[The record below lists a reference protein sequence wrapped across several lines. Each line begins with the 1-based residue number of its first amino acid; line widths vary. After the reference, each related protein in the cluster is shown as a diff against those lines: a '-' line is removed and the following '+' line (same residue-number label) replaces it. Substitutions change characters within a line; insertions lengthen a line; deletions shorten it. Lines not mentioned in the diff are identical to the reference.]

1 MSDPAGRLAS
11 RLDSLSPRKRELLLR
26 RLLET
31 QAAVRPEPSAPP
43 EEEGAPEAPAPVS
56 FAQRRLWFLH
66 RFDPASAAYNL
77 PFGVRLRG
85 TLDPLALARTL
96 TEIVRRHEP
105 LRTTFPESG
114 GEPVQQIAA
123 PSRVAPPVVD
133 LSTLPP
139 EQARAEALRRAAE
152 EAARPFDLAQGPL
165 FRPLLLRV
173 ARDEHVVSLTM
184 HHIVTDGWSTGVLLR
199 EVAVLYP
206 AFAAGLPSPLWG
218 KPARY
223 ADHAVRQ
230 RRWLEG
236 PEPAPLLAWWK
247 ERLAGAPVLELP
259 ADRPRPAT
267 RRGRGGRQLFAFPPD
282 LVVPLREL
290 ARGRGATLYM
300 GLFAAFQVLLHRYTG
315 QDDLVVGSPVAGRDR
330 PEVQDLIGFFVN
342 AVALR
347 GRVEGGE
354 PFGALLDRTRDV
366 CLEAWAHQTLP
377 FEKLVEEIQ
386 PERSLSR
393 APLFQVILSL
403 AERPAP
409 VRLPGLEIEPL
420 AIPTGA
426 SQLDLTLM
434 LTERDGRI
442 EGIAEHDSD
451 LFDTTTIARLLG
463 HLRNLIAH
471 ATFDPDRP
479 VAELPMLDEAERHQL
494 AVEAGAREEIE
505 GGARL
510 HDLFFAQ
517 AERCPDAVAVSF
529 ADGSLTYGELARLAL
544 ELAGWL
550 RERGVGP
557 EVRVALWFDRE
568 PGLVVAILGVLAAG
582 GAYVPVDLAWPA
594 ERVELVL
601 ADSGAGLV
609 VAPHP
614 PGPPLPSPPARPGE
628 GGTLDLIFLD
638 GLDPRD
644 PPLPVGWEGMG
655 EGPGVRGREGG
666 ASNLAYVIYTSGST
680 GRPKGVGVTHRNAT
694 RLLAAT
700 RPWFGFGAEDVWT
713 LFHSYA
719 FDFSVW
725 EIWGA
730 LAFGGRLVI
739 VPWETSRSPEAFA
752 DLLERER
759 VTILNQT
766 PSAFS
771 GLVDLERRTGRSV
784 GPSLRQVIFGGE
796 ALDAGRLSSWWE
808 RHASDRPRLVNMY
821 GITETTVHVTFRP
834 VGPEDVWSGT
844 GSAVGRPIPDLSVH
858 VLASGLE
865 SAPFGVPGELHV
877 GGAGLARGYLGRP
890 ELTAERFVPDP
901 FGGPSGG
908 RLYRTGDLARLRPS
922 GELEYLG
929 RVDRQVKVRG
939 FRIEPGEIE
948 AALVRHPKVAE
959 AAVVL
964 RDDLPGGRGLAAFW
978 VAAGPAAPDTHEL
991 RLFLKDHLP
1000 EPLLPAAFARL
1011 DRLPLT
1017 ANGKVD
1023 RHALSLALL
1032 PGEVHPGN
1040 TFTPPSTPAEELL
1053 AGLWTEL
1060 LGRERIGAE
1069 DDFFD
1074 LGGHSLLATQLVS
1087 RVRETFG
1094 VEIPLRTV
1102 FEASTLGA
1110 LAAILARGGEED
1122 GAPPLVPVPAE
1133 EHGAGLPL
1141 SFAQQRL
1148 WFLDRLVPGNPFYVM
1163 AFGLLLQGGLRV
1175 EALHGALREVVRR
1188 HEALRTTFPS
1198 IGGEP
1203 RQVVAGRLDPELPV
1217 VDLSGLS
1224 QHRREDELRSLGRSE
1239 ARRPFDLERGPL
1251 IRGLLARLGPDR
1263 HALLLHLHHVIADG
1277 WSMGILRRELSILYE
1292 TCAARRPSPL
1302 PALAVQYPD
1311 FAVWQRRWMAGEALE
1326 RQLGYWRR
1334 QLAGA
1339 PPVLDLPFDRPR
1351 PAVESFRGGV
1361 VGFDFPDELAGR
1373 LRALGRRLGATL
1385 SMTTLAAFDLL
1396 LARLTGR
1403 DDVVVGTAVAN
1414 RNRREIEDLIG
1425 FFVNVLVLRTR
1436 LSGSPS
1442 FAELAGRVRETS
1454 LEAWAHQDLPF
1465 EKLVEELQLP
1475 RTSAHHP
1482 LCQVMVGFQ
1491 NFPRHERRVRG
1502 LTFTP
1507 LAGEATDTGTAKAD
1521 LTLFFAETDGG
1532 LQGWMEFNADLFET
1546 VTVLRM
1552 ERHLLTLLAGAVE
1565 HPERPARTLPLLA
1578 PEERHQLLREWSAA
1592 TVEQAPAPLFVERFA
1607 AWARETPDAPA
1618 LVSAREEI
1626 TYADLHRR
1634 AGELAHRLWE
1644 AGVGPE
1650 VRVGISMERPE
1661 EMIEAILGVLLA
1673 GGAWVPLDPGY
1684 PEARLLWMLADAE
1697 CALLLTQE
1705 GLIHLV
1711 ETDPLPRI
1719 RTDGDAAGTLAYIL
1733 YTSGSTGRPKGVAVP
1748 HGALARR
1755 TDALI
1760 RAYGVTPG
1768 DRVLQM
1774 MSLSFDVSVSEIAM
1788 TLGSGAALHVA
1799 DRDERFPGPPL
1810 AELLRAR
1817 GITLLHLTPSLLTA
1831 LEPSLDGDLEDR
1843 LPALRTLILGG
1854 EPCPPDLAARW
1865 APGRRLFTAYGPTEA
1880 TVTCTVQRIDG
1891 PGDRPGLGRP
1901 LEGARIHL
1909 LEGLEPVP
1917 IGIPGELCV
1926 AGEGLARGYHGRPD
1940 LTAERFIPDPFGPPG
1955 SRLYRTGD
1963 LARHRPGGQL
1973 EFLGRLD
1980 EQVKV
1985 RGFRVEPGEVE
1996 ARLAEHPEVEAAVVA
2011 PRGDSLVAWVVP
2023 RRAEQ
2028 GGERDE
2034 QVEAWQ
2040 SLYDEVYAREMESTD
2055 PDSDLVG
2062 WNSSFTGAPIP
2073 APEMREWAEATARE
2087 IMDLHP
2093 ARVLEIGCGTGL
2105 ILRRVAPECALY
2117 VGTDF
2122 SQPTLD
2128 RLARRTTG
2136 LPQAHL
2142 ERRTA
2147 DDFSGLPER
2156 GFDAVVLNSVVQYF
2170 PGADYLVEV
2179 LTKAVAATADGGAV
2193 FLGDVRSLALAEA
2206 FHLAVELESAG
2217 PDLPLDVLRGRVIV
2231 RRLEEPE
2238 LLVHPSLFAAL
2249 ASALPRV
2256 RGVEI
2261 RPKRGRADNELT
2273 RYRHQVVLHVGEAEH
2288 VAEPE
2293 TWLDWERE
2301 GLSVRGLARR
2311 LRQESPDMLAVGRI
2325 PDARTAEDITTLRL
2339 LASGDLATAGEL
2351 REAVRR
2357 AGPAG
2362 VHPDD
2367 LREMAAELGYAV
2379 ELRLEEEGRFGAVL
2393 RETGATRTPGFENPR
2408 LEKKS
2413 ALRGDAPSR
2422 PWSSYTNNPLLGRLS
2437 ARLAP
2442 ELREWTRESL
2452 PDFLVP
2458 STIVLL
2464 DALPRTPS
2472 GKVDRRALPAPE
2484 LVAAPG
2490 REETA
2495 PRTPLEATVA
2505 EIFRTL
2511 LGRERLGVETDFF
2524 AAGGHSL
2531 LATQAVS
2538 RLRDRLGVDLPLR
2551 DLFETPTVAGLA
2563 RRIEAA
2569 LAGRRAPDAP
2579 PIRPTPRAE
2588 APPLSFAQERLWFLD
2603 QLDAGRSPWSISA
2616 AVRFQGRLDLS
2627 LLEAA
2632 LDEVVRR
2639 HEALRTTFTVSGGRP
2654 VQVIA
2659 PTLHVSLPVV
2669 DLSGSTDDRREAELK
2684 RQIDEDFHRPFDL
2697 ATGPLVRAL
2706 ALRLGPEDHAVA
2718 ITLHHIVSDGWSMG
2732 VLIRE
2737 LGAVYEALSSG
2748 RPSPLPSLP
2757 VQYAD
2762 FAVWQ
2767 REWLQGE
2774 VLERQLGWWRER
2786 LAGAPPV
2793 LALPLDRPRPAVH
2806 TFRGR
2811 RRRGELPAT
2820 TGAALEA
2827 LARREGATLFMTLLA
2842 AWKVLLLRIT
2852 GEPDLLVGTP
2862 VANRNRSEIE
2872 GLIGFFVNTLVMRT
2886 DLADGPG
2893 FPALLKRVREA
2904 ALGAY
2909 AHQDL
2914 PFEKLVG
2921 ELAPE
2926 RNTRH
2931 TPVFQV
2937 FFAFEEEPP
2946 LPPELPGLRLT
2957 PLGAESRTVKF
2968 DLTLLT
2974 RRLDGGGVEL
2984 VLGYNSDLFHPTTAE
2999 RLLGHLGTLIE
3010 GVAADPG
3017 CPVTALPLLSEAQ
3030 RHQLLLGWNDTAMAI
3045 EPLPLHR
3052 IFEAQ
3057 AVRRPERTALA
3068 ASGETITYGELDRR
3082 ADRLARRLAA
3092 KGVGPEVRV
3101 GILLDRS
3108 PALVTAILAVL
3119 KAGGAWVPLDS
3130 ALPRE
3135 RLAFLLADSGAALT
3149 ITEER
3154 LAVALPDGV
3163 HTLCFDDGDA
3173 APSPAL
3179 SGWAVEV
3186 DSLAY
3191 VIYTS
3196 GSTGIPKGVAVS
3208 HRGLSNLARA
3218 QVEIFGLGPDDRI
3231 LQFASPSFDASV
3243 SEMAIAWLS
3252 GAELHLASREDLLP
3266 GGSLAVLL
3274 RERGI
3279 TNVTLPPSALSVM
3292 PGEDFPALRSLVVAG
3307 EPCPP
3312 ELAERWSAGRRF
3324 INAYGPTEATVCA
3337 TAGPYEPGSLRM
3349 TLGRPIANAQVLLLD
3364 PRGVDPVPPGVAGE
3378 ICLAGP
3384 GLARG
3389 YLGRPHLTAERFVP
3403 HPWSDEPGAR
3413 LYRTGDLARVLPDSR
3428 IESLGRI
3435 DEQVKVRG
3443 FRVEPG
3449 EVRAVLLTHPAVR
3462 EAEVMAPADA
3472 RGERR
3477 LVAWVAADSASAKEL
3492 RRFLE
3497 ERLPEWLVPSRWVFL
3512 DALPKTVSGK
3522 VDRHALPPPDDSAE
3536 RAAAGRLEPA
3546 DPLEHFLL
3554 DVWRDVLGQSAIGM
3568 DENFFD
3574 LGGTSLQAAILTNL
3588 LQERLGDYVY
3598 AVALF
3603 DAPTIAELARY
3614 LEHNYPAAVARLFGE
3629 SSTEE
3634 DAAGAPVHPEMVAE
3648 IRRLIGTRPR
3658 RPAAPGAKNP
3668 RAVFVLS
3675 PPRSG
3680 STLLRVLLAGNRHL
3694 FAPPELEL
3702 LGFDTLG
3709 ERAAE
3714 LSGRFSLW
3722 KEGAVRAV
3730 MEALGLDLDRAGAL
3744 LAEMEEADLPV
3755 RDLYRY
3761 LQQWTAGR
3769 TLVDKT
3775 PSYALDRGVLE
3786 RAEET
3791 FEEPLYLH
3799 LLRHPYGM
3807 TASFEEAKLEQVF
3820 FRPRHGFTR
3829 RQLAELIWRV
3839 SHENIRGFLADV
3851 PPGRQLQ
3858 VRFEDLVRR
3867 PRPELE
3873 RICAFLGAPFEEGM
3887 LDPYTGQE
3895 RKMTDGV
3902 HALSKMLG
3910 DVKFHTHANVDP
3922 AVADRWK
3929 TVYGDDFLADET
3941 SALARELGY
3950 AERVRKRFSPLVRLR
3965 EGGPKPPFFL
3975 IHPMGGGVF
3984 CYRELASQL
3993 GDEQPVYGLQARGLG
4008 ADEPLDETVEAMATT
4023 YLEEVRRVQPEG
4035 PYRLGGWSLGGMI
4048 AFEIARR
4055 LAEQGEPV
4063 TLLALLDA
4071 TAPGALPPTEVDDQQ
4086 VLRGF
4091 TWEMGQQAGRDLEI
4105 REEDLRGLSG
4115 EEGVRFVLQRGKEN
4129 GALPANFGIDQAVR
4143 LWRVVRV
4150 SLSSGQLFEP
4160 RIYSGAAALFV
4171 AEDTSRPDAG
4181 PDLGWSR
4188 FIQGGIER
4196 IPIDARHSTVLRGP
4210 ALQDIAQE
4218 LRRRL

>member
-1 MSDPAGRLAS
+1 MNDFTSDLAG

-31 QAAVRPEPSAPP
+31 QAAARPEPSAPP
-43 EEEGAPEAPAPVS
+43 AEESAPEAPAPVS

-66 RFDPASAAYNL
+66 RFDPESAAFNL
-77 PFGVRLRG
+77 PFGVRLLG
-85 TLDPLALARTL
+85 TLDPVALARTL

-105 LRTTFPESG
+105 LRTTFAESG
-114 GEPVQQIAA
+114 GEPVQQTA
-123 PSRVAPPVVD
+123 PPSPVAPPVAD
-133 LSTLPP
+133 LSALPP
-139 EQARAEALRRAAE
+139 ERARSEALRRAAE

-184 HHIVTDGWSTGVLLR
+184 HHVVTDGWSTGVLLR

-206 AFAAGLPSPLWG
+206 AFAAGLPSPLPG

-267 RRGRGGRQLFAFPPD
+267 RRGRGGRQLFAFPPE

-300 GLFAAFQVLLHRYTG
+300 GLFAAVQILLHRYTG

-347 GRVEGGE
+347 GRVDGGE

-366 CLEAWAHQTLP
+366 CLEAWAHQALP

-386 PERSLSR
+386 PERSLNR

-403 AERPAP
+403 AERHAPA
-409 VRLPGLEIEPL
+409 RLPGLEIEPL

-434 LTERDGRI
+434 LAERDGRI

-463 HLRNLIAH
+463 HLRNLMAH
-471 ATFDPDRP
+471 AALDPDRP

-494 AVEAGAREEIE
+494 AVESGAREEIE
-505 GGARL
+505 SGARL
-510 HDLFFAQ
+510 HDLFFTQ
-517 AERCPDAVAVSF
+517 AEQRPDAVAVSF
-529 ADGSLTYGELARLAL
+529 AGGGLTYGELARRAL
-544 ELAGWL
+544 ELAGRL
-550 RERGVGP
+550 RDRGVGP
-557 EVRVALWFDRE
+557 EVPVALWFDRE

-582 GAYVPVDLAWPA
+582 GAYVPLDPAWPA

-614 PGPPLPSPPARPGE
+614 PGPPLPSPPAPPGE

-638 GLDPRD
+638 GLDPRA
-644 PPLPVGWEGMG
+644 PPLPVGREGMG
-655 EGPGVRGREGG
+655 EETGVRG
-666 ASNLAYVIYTSGST
+666 SNLAYVIYTSGST
-680 GRPKGVGVTHRNAT
+680 GRPKGVGVTHRNAS

-700 RPWFGFGAEDVWT
+700 RPWFDFGAEDVWT

-725 EIWGA
+725 EVWGA

-739 VPWETSRSPEAFA
+739 VPWEASRSPAAFA
-752 DLLERER
+752 DLLEREQ
-759 VTILNQT
+759 VTVLNQT

-771 GLVDLERRTGRSV
+771 GLVDLERRTGRTV
-784 GPSLRQVIFGGE
+784 GPALRQVIFGGE
-796 ALDAGRLSSWWE
+796 ALDAGRLSPWWE

-834 VGPEDVWSGT
+834 VGPEDAWSGT

-858 VLASGLE
+858 VLEPRLE
-865 SAPFGVPGELHV
+865 PAPLGVPGELHV

-890 ELTAERFVPDP
+890 EMTAERFVPDP
-901 FGGPSGG
+901 FGAQIGA
-908 RLYRTGDLARLRPS
+908 RLYRTGDLARFRPS

-948 AALVRHPKVAE
+948 AALVRHPEVAE

-978 VAAGPAAPDTHEL
+978 VAAGPADPGTHEL

-1017 ANGKVD
+1017 PNGKID
-1023 RHALSLALL
+1023 RRALSDALL
-1032 PGEVHPGN
+1032 PGEVHPGE
-1040 TFTPPSTPAEELL
+1040 TFTPPGTPTEELL

-1060 LGRERIGAE
+1060 LGRERIGVE
-1069 DDFFD
+1069 DDFFE

-1102 FEASTLGA
+1102 FETPTLGA
-1110 LAAILARGGEED
+1110 LAAILTRGGEED
-1122 GAPPLVPVPAE
+1122 GAPPLMPRPPE
-1133 EHGAGLPL
+1133 EQAAGLPL

-1148 WFLDRLVPGNPFYVM
+1148 WFLDRLIPGNPLYVM
-1163 AFGLLLQGGLRV
+1163 AFGLHLEGGLRV
-1175 EALHGALREVVRR
+1175 DALRGALREVVRR
-1188 HEALRTTFPS
+1188 HEALRTTFHS
-1198 IGGEP
+1198 TGGEP

-1217 VDLSGLS
+1217 IDLAGLS
-1224 QHRREDELRSLGRSE
+1224 PERREDELRSLGRSE
-1239 ARRPFDLERGPL
+1239 ARRPFDLQRGPL
-1251 IRGLLARLGPDR
+1251 IRGLLARLGPDEN
-1263 HALLLHLHHVIADG
+1263 ALLLHLHHVIADG
-1277 WSMGILRRELSILYE
+1277 WSMGVLRRELSILYE
-1292 TCAARRPSPL
+1292 AFSEGRPSPL

-1339 PPVLDLPFDRPR
+1339 PPVFELPFDHPR

-1361 VGFDFPDELAGR
+1361 TAFAFPDELVRR

-1385 SMTTLAAFDLL
+1385 SMTSLAGFDLL

-1403 DDVVVGTAVAN
+1403 DDVVVGSAVAN
-1414 RNRREIEDLIG
+1414 RNRRETEDLIG
-1425 FFVNVLVLRTR
+1425 FFVNVLVLRTS
-1436 LSGSPS
+1436 LAGAPS

-1475 RTSAHHP
+1475 RTTAHHP

-1491 NFPRHERRVRG
+1491 NFPEHERQVRG

-1507 LAGEATDTGTAKAD
+1507 LAGKATDTGAARGD
-1521 LTLFFAETDGG
+1521 LTLFLSDAGGG
-1532 LQGWMEFNADLFET
+1532 LRGWMEFNADLFET
-1546 VTVLRM
+1546 TTVLRM
-1552 ERHLLTLLAGAVE
+1552 QRHLLSLLTGAAE
-1565 HPERPARTLPLLA
+1565 EPERPVRSLPLLT
-1578 PEERHQLLREWSAA
+1578 PEESHQLLREWSASA
-1592 TVEQAPAPLFVERFA
+1592 AEPAPAPLFAERFA
-1607 AWARETPDAPA
+1607 AWARETPGAPA
-1618 LVSAREEI
+1618 LVSATEEI

-1634 AGELAHRLWE
+1634 AGELAHRLRE

-1661 EMIEAILGVLLA
+1661 EMIEAILGVALA
-1673 GGAWVPLDPGY
+1673 GGAWVPIDPGY
-1684 PEARLLWMLADAE
+1684 PEARREWMLADAE
-1697 CALLLTQE
+1697 CALVLNGPPPLAPPPRSGRGERGSPENSVWE
-1705 GLIHLV
+1705 GGH
-1711 ETDPLPRI
+1711 
-1719 RTDGDAAGTLAYIL
+1719 LAYVL

-1760 RAYGVTPG
+1760 RAYGVSPG

-1774 MSLSFDVSVSEIAM
+1774 MSLSFDVSVSEIAI

-1799 DRDERFPGPPL
+1799 GRDERIPGPPL
-1810 AELLRAR
+1810 ARLLRER
-1817 GITLLHLTPSLLTA
+1817 RITFLHLTPSLLTA
-1831 LEPSLDGDLEDR
+1831 LEPSLNVDRDDER

-1854 EPCPPDLAARW
+1854 EPCPPGLAARW
-1865 APGRRLFTAYGPTEA
+1865 AAGRRLFTAYGPTEA

-1891 PGDRPGLGRP
+1891 PGDQPGLGWP

-1909 LEGLEPVP
+1909 LEDLEPVP

-1940 LTAERFIPDPFGPPG
+1940 LTAERFVPDPFGLAG
-1955 SRLYRTGD
+1955 LGGRRLYRTGD
-1963 LARHRPGGQL
+1963 LARHRPDGQL
-1973 EFLGRLD
+1973 ELLGRLD
-1980 EQVKV
+1980 DQVKV

-1996 ARLAEHPEVEAAVVA
+1996 ARLAGHPEVESAVVA
-2011 PRGDSLVAWVVP
+2011 PRGDSLVAWIVP
-2023 RRAEQ
+2023 RRPERNAEE
-2028 GGERDE
+2028 G
-2034 QVEAWQ
+2034 
-2040 SLYDEVYAREMESTD
+2040 
-2055 PDSDLVG
+2055 DLV
-2062 WNSSFTGAPIP
+2062 
-2073 APEMREWAEATARE
+2073 
-2087 IMDLHP
+2087 
-2093 ARVLEIGCGTGL
+2093 
-2105 ILRRVAPECALY
+2105 
-2117 VGTDF
+2117 
-2122 SQPTLD
+2122 
-2128 RLARRTTG
+2128 
-2136 LPQAHL
+2136 
-2142 ERRTA
+2142 
-2147 DDFSGLPER
+2147 
-2156 GFDAVVLNSVVQYF
+2156 
-2170 PGADYLVEV
+2170 
-2179 LTKAVAATADGGAV
+2179 
-2193 FLGDVRSLALAEA
+2193 
-2206 FHLAVELESAG
+2206 
-2217 PDLPLDVLRGRVIV
+2217 
-2231 RRLEEPE
+2231 
-2238 LLVHPSLFAAL
+2238 
-2249 ASALPRV
+2249 
-2256 RGVEI
+2256 
-2261 RPKRGRADNELT
+2261 
-2273 RYRHQVVLHVGEAEH
+2273 
-2288 VAEPE
+2288 
-2293 TWLDWERE
+2293 
-2301 GLSVRGLARR
+2301 
-2311 LRQESPDMLAVGRI
+2311 
-2325 PDARTAEDITTLRL
+2325 
-2339 LASGDLATAGEL
+2339 
-2351 REAVRR
+2351 
-2357 AGPAG
+2357 
-2362 VHPDD
+2362 
-2367 LREMAAELGYAV
+2367 
-2379 ELRLEEEGRFGAVL
+2379 
-2393 RETGATRTPGFENPR
+2393 
-2408 LEKKS
+2408 
-2413 ALRGDAPSR
+2413 
-2422 PWSSYTNNPLLGRLS
+2422 
-2437 ARLAP
+2437 P
-2442 ELREWTRESL
+2442 ELRAWAQESL

-2458 STIVLL
+2458 SAIVILG
-2464 DALPRTPS
+2464 ALPRTPS
-2472 GKVDRRALPAPE
+2472 GKIDRRALPAPE
-2484 LVAAPG
+2484 LAAGAGPS
-2490 REETA
+2490 RETA
-2495 PRTPLEATVA
+2495 PRTLVEATVA
-2505 EIFRTL
+2505 EVFGGL

-2551 DLFETPTVAGLA
+2551 DLFETPTAAGLA
-2563 RRIEAA
+2563 PRIEAA
-2569 LAGRRAPDAP
+2569 LAGRRAPGAP
-2579 PIRPTPRAE
+2579 PIRPSPRE
-2588 APPLSFAQERLWFLD
+2588 GAPPLSFAQERLWFLD
-2603 QLDAGRSPWSISA
+2603 QLDGGRSPWSISA
-2616 AVRFQGRLDLS
+2616 AVRFQGRLDLP

-2632 LDEVVRR
+2632 LDEVIRR
-2639 HEALRTTFTVSGGRP
+2639 HEALRTSFTVSGGQP

-2659 PTLHVSLPVV
+2659 PALRVPLPVV
-2669 DLSGSTDDRREAELK
+2669 DLSGLPDDRGEAELK

-2706 ALRLGPEDHAVA
+2706 ALRLGPEDRSEDHAVA

-2748 RPSPLPSLP
+2748 LPSPLPDLP

-2767 REWLQGE
+2767 RQWLQGE
-2774 VLERQLGWWRER
+2774 NLERQLGWWRDR
-2786 LAGAPPV
+2786 LAGAPPL
-2793 LALPLDRPRPAVH
+2793 LALPLDRPRPALH
-2806 TFRGR
+2806 TFQGR
-2811 RRRGELPAT
+2811 RRRTELPAA
-2820 TGAALEA
+2820 TGLALEE

-2842 AWKVLLLRIT
+2842 AWKALLLRIT

-2886 DLADGPG
+2886 NLADGPG
-2893 FPALLKRVREA
+2893 FPTLLRRVRET
-2904 ALGAY
+2904 ALAAY

-2914 PFEKLVG
+2914 PFEKLAG
-2921 ELAPE
+2921 EMAPE

-2931 TPVFQV
+2931 TPVFQA
-2937 FFAFEEEPP
+2937 FFTFEEESP

-2957 PLGAESRTVKF
+2957 PLGADSRTVKF

-2974 RRLDGGGVEL
+2974 RRLGIGGMGDMGDMGGVEL

-2999 RLLGHLGTLIE
+2999 RLLGQLRTLIE
-3010 GVAADPG
+3010 GVVADPG

-3030 RHQLLLGWNDTAMAI
+3030 RHQLLLGWNDTAAAI

-3052 IFEAQ
+3052 IFEVQ
-3057 AVRRPERTALA
+3057 AARQPERTALVFQ
-3068 ASGETITYGELDRR
+3068 GETAPGETVTYGELDRR
-3082 ADRLARRLAA
+3082 ADRLAARLT
-3092 KGVGPEVRV
+3092 GEGIGPEVRV

-3119 KAGGAWVPLDS
+3119 KAGGAWVPLDP

-3135 RLAFLLADSGAALT
+3135 RLAFLLTDSGAALT

-3154 LAVALPDGV
+3154 LAAALPDGV
-3163 HTLCFDDGDA
+3163 HTLSLGSLGDRDA
-3173 APSPAL
+3173 APSTTFSSRA
-3179 SGWAVEV
+3179 AEV

-3196 GSTGIPKGVAVS
+3196 GSTGAPKGVAVS

-3243 SEMAIAWLS
+3243 SELAIAWLS

-3349 TLGRPIANAQVLLLD
+3349 TLGRPIANGQVLLLD
-3364 PRGVDPVPPGVAGE
+3364 RQGLPVPPGVSGE
-3378 ICLAGP
+3378 VCLAGP

-3403 HPWSDEPGAR
+3403 YPGSAEPGAR
-3413 LYRTGDLARVLPDSR
+3413 LYRTGDLARTLPHGQ
-3428 IESLGRI
+3428 IELLGRI

-3449 EVRAVLLTHPAVR
+3449 EVRAALLTHPTVR

-3477 LVAWVAADSASAKEL
+3477 LVAWVAADGGIEATEL

-3522 VDRHALPPPDDSAE
+3522 IDRRALPSPDDGEE

-3546 DPLEHFLL
+3546 DPLESFLL
-3554 DVWRDVLGQSAIGM
+3554 EVWRDVLGQSAIGIE
-3568 DENFFD
+3568 ENFFD

-3614 LEHNYPAAVARLFGE
+3614 LERNYPAAVARLFGG
-3629 SSTEE
+3629 SSAGEE
-3634 DAAGAPVHPEMVAE
+3634 AAGAPVNPDMVAE

-3658 RPAAPGAKNP
+3658 RAAARTAKNP

-3680 STLLRVLLAGNRHL
+3680 STLLRVLLAGNQHL

-3709 ERAAE
+3709 GRAAE

-3730 MEALGLDLDRAGAL
+3730 MEARGLDLDQAGAL
-3744 LAEMEEADLPV
+3744 LADMEAKDLPV
-3755 RDLYRY
+3755 RDLYRR
-3761 LQQWTAGR
+3761 LQEWTPGR

-3791 FEEPLYLH
+3791 FAEPLYLH

-3807 TASFEEAKLEQVF
+3807 TASFEEARLEQVF

-3839 SHENIRGFLADV
+3839 SHENIRAFLADV
-3851 PPGRQLQ
+3851 SPERQLQ
-3858 VRFEDLVRR
+3858 VRFEDLVRH
-3867 PRPELE
+3867 PRPTLE
-3873 RICAFLGAPFEEGM
+3873 RLCAFLGIPFEEEM
-3887 LDPYTGQE
+3887 LDPYAGQE

-3929 TVYGDDFLADET
+3929 RVYGDDFLAEET

-3965 EGGPKPPFFL
+3965 DGKEKTPLFL

-3993 GDEQPVYGLQARGLG
+3993 GDGQPVYGLQARGLG
-4008 ADEPLDETVEAMATT
+4008 AGEPIDKSVETMADT
-4023 YLEEVRRVQPEG
+4023 YLEEVRRVQPTG
-4035 PYRLGGWSLGGMI
+4035 PYRLGGWSLGGII
-4048 AFEIARR
+4048 AFEMARR
-4055 LAEQGEPV
+4055 LEEQGER
-4063 TLLALLDA
+4063 TALLALLD
-4071 TAPGALPPTEVDDQQ
+4071 TVAPGSLPPVQIDDDQ
-4086 VLRGF
+4086 VLRSF
-4091 TWEMGQQAGRDLEI
+4091 TWEMGQQAGRDLDI
-4105 REEDLRGLSG
+4105 SAEELRGRTG
-4115 EEGVRFVLQRGKEN
+4115 EEGVRYVLRRGKES
-4129 GALPANFGIDQAVR
+4129 GALPADFGIDQAVR
-4143 LWRVVRV
+4143 LWQVIRV
-4150 SLSSGQLFEP
+4150 SLTSVQLFRP
-4160 RIYSGAAALFV
+4160 RIYSGPATLVV
-4171 AEDTSRPDAG
+4171 AEGTSRPDTG
-4181 PDLGWSR
+4181 PDLGWRR
-4188 FIQGGIER
+4188 FIKGNIER
-4196 IPIDARHSTVLRGP
+4196 IAIDARHATVLRGE
-4210 ALQDIAQE
+4210 ALQTITEE

>member
-1 MSDPAGRLAS
+1 MNDFTSGLAS

-31 QAAVRPEPSAPP
+31 QAAERPEPPVPPAEGSA
-43 EEEGAPEAPAPVS
+43 ADAPAPVS

-66 RFDPASAAYNL
+66 RFDPESAAYNL
-77 PFGVRLRG
+77 PFGVRLLG
-85 TLDPLALARTL
+85 ALDPAALGHTL

-105 LRTTFPESG
+105 LRTTFGESG

-123 PSRVAPPVVD
+123 PSTVELPVAD
-133 LSTLPP
+133 LSALPP
-139 EQARAEALRRAAE
+139 KRARAEALHRAAE
-152 EAARPFDLAQGPL
+152 EAARPFDLARGPL
-165 FRPLLLRV
+165 FRPLLFRV
-173 ARDEHVVSLTM
+173 AMDEHVVSLTM

-206 AFAAGLPSPLWG
+206 AFAAGLSSPLPG

-267 RRGRGGRQLFAFPPD
+267 RRGRGGRQLFAFPSE

-300 GLFAAFQVLLHRYTG
+300 GLFAAFQVLLHRYSG

-366 CLEAWAHQTLP
+366 CLEAWAHQALP

-386 PERSLSR
+386 PERSLNR

-409 VRLPGLEIEPL
+409 ARLSGLDIEPL

-451 LFDTTTIARLLG
+451 LFDTATIARLLG
-463 HLRNLIAH
+463 HLRNLIAVV
-471 ATFDPDRP
+471 ADTSLDPDRP
-479 VAELPMLDEAERHQL
+479 VSELPMLDEAERHQL

-517 AERCPDAVAVSF
+517 AERRPDAVAVSF
-529 ADGSLTYGELARLAL
+529 AGESLTYGELVRRAL
-544 ELAGWL
+544 ELAGRL

-557 EVRVALWFDRE
+557 EVPVALWCDRE

-582 GAYVPVDLAWPA
+582 GAYVPLDPAWPA

-601 ADSGAGLV
+601 ADSGARMV
-609 VAPHP
+609 VRGNH
-614 PGPPLPSPPARPGE
+614 PLPALTPPAPLSRHPARPPRERGELEIEDVGGRPSPGE
-628 GGTLDLIFLD
+628 GGR
-638 GLDPRD
+638 GGGRG
-644 PPLPVGWEGMG
+644 VGGEGWEEVGS
-655 EGPGVRGREGG
+655 
-666 ASNLAYVIYTSGST
+666 SNLAYVIYTSGST
-680 GRPKGVGVTHRNAT
+680 GRPKGVGVTHLNAT

-700 RPWFGFGAEDVWT
+700 RPWFDFDVDDVWT

-739 VPWETSRSPEAFA
+739 VPWETSRSPETFA

-759 VTILNQT
+759 VTVLNQT

-771 GLVDLERRTGRSV
+771 GLVDMEGRTGRTV
-784 GPSLRQVIFGGE
+784 GPALRQVIFGGE
-796 ALDAGRLSSWWE
+796 ALDAGRLSPWFD
-808 RHASDRPRLVNMY
+808 RRRPDRDRPDRPRLVNMY

-858 VLASGLE
+858 VLEPGLE
-865 SAPFGVPGELHV
+865 PAPLGVPGELHV

-901 FGGPSGG
+901 FGRQIGA
-908 RLYRTGDLARLRPS
+908 RLYRTGDLARFRPS

-948 AALVRHPKVAE
+948 AALVRHPEVAE

-964 RDDLPGGRGLAAFW
+964 RDDLPGGGGLAAFW
-978 VAAGPAAPDTHEL
+978 VAGGRAAPGTHEL

-1023 RHALSLALL
+1023 RHALARAPLS
-1032 PGEVHPGN
+1032 GEVPLEE
-1040 TFTPPSTPAEELL
+1040 TFTPPGTPAEELL
-1053 AGLWTEL
+1053 AGLWAEL
-1060 LGRERIGAE
+1060 LGRERIGVE
-1069 DDFFD
+1069 DDFFE

-1102 FEASTLGA
+1102 FEAPNLGE
-1110 LAAILARGGEED
+1110 LAAILARGEEED
-1122 GAPPLVPVPAE
+1122 GAPPLVPIPPE
-1133 EHGAGLPL
+1133 ERAGGLPL

-1148 WFLDRLVPGNPFYVM
+1148 WFLDRLVPGNSLYVM

-1175 EALHGALREVVRR
+1175 EALREALREVVRR
-1188 HEALRTTFPS
+1188 HEALRTTFHS

-1203 RQVVAGRLDPELPV
+1203 RQVVADRVDLELPV
-1217 VDLSGLS
+1217 IDLSSLS
-1224 QHRREDELRSLGRSE
+1224 PERRDDELRSIGRSE
-1239 ARRPFDLERGPL
+1239 ARRPFDLQRGPL
-1251 IRGLLARLGPDR
+1251 IRGLVARLGIDQ

-1277 WSMGILRRELSILYE
+1277 WSMGVLRRELSVLYE
-1292 TCAARRPSPL
+1292 ACADGRPSPL

-1339 PPVLDLPFDRPR
+1339 PPVFELPFDHPR

-1361 VGFDFPDELAGR
+1361 TAFAFPDDLVRR

-1385 SMTTLAAFDLL
+1385 SMTTLTGFDLL

-1403 DDVVVGTAVAN
+1403 DDVVVGSAVAN

-1425 FFVNVLVLRTR
+1425 FFVNVLVLRTS
-1436 LSGSPS
+1436 LSGAPS

-1475 RTSAHHP
+1475 RTTAHHP

-1491 NFPRHERRVRG
+1491 NFPRHERQVRG

-1507 LAGEATDTGTAKAD
+1507 LAGKATDTGTARGD
-1521 LTLFFAETDGG
+1521 LTLFLSDADGG
-1532 LQGWMEFNADLFET
+1532 LRGWMEFNADLFET
-1546 VTVLRM
+1546 ATVLRM
-1552 ERHLLTLLAGAVE
+1552 QRHLLSLLTGASE
-1565 HPERPARTLPLLA
+1565 EPERPVRSLALLA
-1578 PEERHQLLREWSAA
+1578 SEESHQLLYEWSASA
-1592 TVEQAPAPLFVERFA
+1592 IEPVPAPLFAERFA
-1607 AWARETPDAPA
+1607 TWARETPGAPA
-1618 LVSAREEI
+1618 LVSATKEV

-1634 AGELAHRLWE
+1634 AGELAHRLRE

-1661 EMIEAILGVLLA
+1661 EMIEAILGVILA

-1684 PEARLLWMLADAE
+1684 PEARLLLMLADAE
-1697 CALLLTQE
+1697 CALLLTEE
-1705 GLIHLV
+1705 GLIPLDA
-1711 ETDPLPRI
+1711 DPLPRVE
-1719 RTDGDAAGTLAYIL
+1719 TDQDAAGTLAYIL

-1748 HGALARR
+1748 HGALAQR

-1760 RAYGVTPG
+1760 RAYGVAPG

-1774 MSLSFDVSVSEIAM
+1774 MSLSFDVSVSEIAI

-1799 DRDERFPGPPL
+1799 GRDERIPGPPL
-1810 AELLRAR
+1810 AGLLRER
-1817 GITLLHLTPSLLTA
+1817 RITFLHLTPSLLAA
-1831 LEPSLDGDLEDR
+1831 LEPSLDDDLDDGR
-1843 LPALRTLILGG
+1843 LPALRILILGG
-1854 EPCPPDLAARW
+1854 EPCPPGLAARW
-1865 APGRRLFTAYGPTEA
+1865 AAGRRLFTAYGPTEA
-1880 TVTCTVQRIDG
+1880 TVTCTVQRIG
-1891 PGDRPGLGRP
+1891 EPGDRPGLGWP

-1917 IGIPGELCV
+1917 IGVPGELCV
-1926 AGEGLARGYHGRPD
+1926 GGEGLARGYHGRPD
-1940 LTAERFIPDPFGPPG
+1940 LTAAGFIPDPFGVDPDGPGG

-1963 LARHRPGGQL
+1963 LARHRPDGQL
-1973 EFLGRLD
+1973 ELLGRLD

-1996 ARLAEHPEVEAAVVA
+1996 ARLAEHPEVESAVVA
-2011 PRGDSLVAWVVP
+2011 PHGDSLVAWVVP
-2023 RRAEQ
+2023 RRPERKAEE
-2028 GGERDE
+2028 G
-2034 QVEAWQ
+2034 
-2040 SLYDEVYAREMESTD
+2040 
-2055 PDSDLVG
+2055 DLVPG
-2062 WNSSFTGAPIP
+2062 LRA
-2073 APEMREWAEATARE
+2073 WA
-2087 IMDLHP
+2087 
-2093 ARVLEIGCGTGL
+2093 
-2105 ILRRVAPECALY
+2105 
-2117 VGTDF
+2117 
-2122 SQPTLD
+2122 Q
-2128 RLARRTTG
+2128 
-2136 LPQAHL
+2136 
-2142 ERRTA
+2142 
-2147 DDFSGLPER
+2147 
-2156 GFDAVVLNSVVQYF
+2156 
-2170 PGADYLVEV
+2170 
-2179 LTKAVAATADGGAV
+2179 
-2193 FLGDVRSLALAEA
+2193 
-2206 FHLAVELESAG
+2206 
-2217 PDLPLDVLRGRVIV
+2217 
-2231 RRLEEPE
+2231 
-2238 LLVHPSLFAAL
+2238 
-2249 ASALPRV
+2249 
-2256 RGVEI
+2256 
-2261 RPKRGRADNELT
+2261 
-2273 RYRHQVVLHVGEAEH
+2273 
-2288 VAEPE
+2288 
-2293 TWLDWERE
+2293 
-2301 GLSVRGLARR
+2301 
-2311 LRQESPDMLAVGRI
+2311 
-2325 PDARTAEDITTLRL
+2325 
-2339 LASGDLATAGEL
+2339 
-2351 REAVRR
+2351 
-2357 AGPAG
+2357 
-2362 VHPDD
+2362 
-2367 LREMAAELGYAV
+2367 
-2379 ELRLEEEGRFGAVL
+2379 
-2393 RETGATRTPGFENPR
+2393 
-2408 LEKKS
+2408 
-2413 ALRGDAPSR
+2413 
-2422 PWSSYTNNPLLGRLS
+2422 
-2437 ARLAP
+2437 
-2442 ELREWTRESL
+2442 ESL

-2458 STIVLL
+2458 SAIVIL

-2472 GKVDRRALPAPE
+2472 GKIDRRALPAPE
-2484 LVAAPG
+2484 LAAG
-2490 REETA
+2490 TGLSGETA
-2495 PRTPLEATVA
+2495 PRTLVEATVA
-2505 EIFRTL
+2505 EIFGAL

-2551 DLFETPTVAGLA
+2551 DLFETPTAAGLA
-2563 RRIEAA
+2563 PRIEAA
-2569 LAGRRAPDAP
+2569 LAGRRAPEAP
-2579 PIRPTPRAE
+2579 PIRPSPREE

-2603 QLDAGRSPWSISA
+2603 QLDAGRSAWSISA
-2616 AVRFQGRLDLS
+2616 AVRFQGRLDLP

-2639 HEALRTTFTVSGGRP
+2639 HEALRTTFTVSGGQP

-2659 PTLHVSLPVV
+2659 PALRVPLPVV
-2669 DLSGSTDDRREAELK
+2669 DLSGLPGDRGEAELK

-2706 ALRLGPEDHAVA
+2706 ALRLGPEDRSEDHAVA

-2748 RPSPLPSLP
+2748 LPSPLPDLP

-2767 REWLQGE
+2767 RQWLQGE
-2774 VLERQLGWWRER
+2774 VLERQLGWWRDR

-2793 LALPLDRPRPAVH
+2793 LALPLDRPRPALH
-2806 TFRGR
+2806 TFQGR
-2811 RRRGELPAT
+2811 RRRTELPAA
-2820 TGAALEA
+2820 TGLALEE

-2842 AWKVLLLRIT
+2842 AWKALLLRIT

-2886 DLADGPG
+2886 DLADEPG
-2893 FPALLKRVREA
+2893 FPTLLQRVRET

-2909 AHQDL
+2909 VHQDL

-2921 ELAPE
+2921 EMAPE

-2937 FFAFEEEPP
+2937 FFSFEEEPL
-2946 LPPELPGLRLT
+2946 LPPDLPGLRLT
-2957 PLGAESRTVKF
+2957 PLGADSRTVKF

-2974 RRLDGGGVEL
+2974 RRLEGGGVEL

-2999 RLLGHLGTLIE
+2999 RLLGQLRTLIE
-3010 GVAADPG
+3010 GVVADPG

-3030 RHQLLLGWNDTAMAI
+3030 RHQLLLGWNDTAAAI
-3045 EPLPLHR
+3045 EPMPLHR

-3057 AVRRPERTALA
+3057 AARQPERTALVTPE
-3068 ASGETITYGELDRR
+3068 ETITYGELDRR
-3082 ADRLARRLAA
+3082 AGRLARRLTHE
-3092 KGVGPEVRV
+3092 GVGPEVRV

-3119 KAGGAWVPLDS
+3119 KAGGAWVPLDP
-3130 ALPRE
+3130 ALPQE
-3135 RLAFLLADSGAALT
+3135 RLAFLLTDSGAALT

-3154 LAVALPDGV
+3154 LAAALPDGV
-3163 HTLCFDDGDA
+3163 HTLSLGSLGDRDA
-3173 APSPAL
+3173 APSTTFSSRTTEA
-3179 SGWAVEV
+3179 

-3196 GSTGIPKGVAVS
+3196 GSTGVPKGVAVS
-3208 HRGLSNLARA
+3208 HRGLSSLARA

-3231 LQFASPSFDASV
+3231 LQFAAPSFDASV
-3243 SEMAIAWLS
+3243 SELTIAWLS

-3292 PGEDFPALRSLVVAG
+3292 PGESFPALRSLVVAG

-3337 TAGPYEPGSLRM
+3337 TAGAYEPGSLRM

-3364 PRGVDPVPPGVAGE
+3364 PRGFDPVPPGVAGE

-3413 LYRTGDLARVLPDSR
+3413 LYRTGDLARSMSDGLSGSR
-3428 IESLGRI
+3428 IEYLGRI

-3449 EVRAVLLTHPAVR
+3449 EVRAALLTHPAVR

-3477 LVAWVAADSASAKEL
+3477 LVAWVAAESGLTSPEL

-3522 VDRHALPPPDDSAE
+3522 VDRRALPPPDDSGN
-3536 RAAAGRLEPA
+3536 RAADGRLEPA
-3546 DPLEHFLL
+3546 DPLESFLL
-3554 DVWRDVLGQSAIGM
+3554 EVWREVLGRHAIGM
-3568 DENFFD
+3568 EENFFD

-3614 LEHNYPAAVARLFGE
+3614 LERNYPAAVARLFGG
-3629 SSTEE
+3629 SSAEE
-3634 DAAGAPVHPEMVAE
+3634 EAAGAPVNPDMVAE

-3658 RPAAPGAKNP
+3658 RAAARTAKNP

-3680 STLLRVLLAGNRHL
+3680 STLLRVLLAGNQHL

-3730 MEALGLDLDRAGAL
+3730 MEARGLDLDQAGAL
-3744 LAEMEEADLPV
+3744 LADMEAEDLPV
-3755 RDLYRY
+3755 RDLYRR
-3761 LQQWTAGR
+3761 LQEWTPGR

-3775 PSYALDRGVLE
+3775 PSYALDRGVLQ

-3791 FEEPLYLH
+3791 FAEPLYLH

-3851 PPGRQLQ
+3851 SPERQLQ
-3858 VRFEDLVRR
+3858 VRFEDLVRH
-3867 PRPELE
+3867 PRPTLE
-3873 RICAFLGAPFEEGM
+3873 RLCAFLGVPFEEEM
-3887 LDPYTGQE
+3887 LDPYAGQE
-3895 RKMTDGV
+3895 HKMTDGV

-3929 TVYGDDFLADET
+3929 TVYGDDFLAEET

-3950 AERVRKRFSPLVRLR
+3950 VERVRKRFSPLVRLR

-3993 GDEQPVYGLQARGLG
+3993 GDGQPVYGLQARGLG
-4008 ADEPLDETVEAMATT
+4008 ADETIDETVEAMATT

-4035 PYRLGGWSLGGMI
+4035 PYRLGGWSLGGTI

-4055 LAEQGEPV
+4055 LEEQGESV

-4071 TAPGALPPTEVDDQQ
+4071 SAPGALPATELNDEL
-4086 VLRGF
+4086 VLRGLA
-4091 TWEMGQQAGRDLEI
+4091 WEMGQQAGRDLGV

-4115 EEGVRFVLQRGKEN
+4115 DEGVRLILRLGREN
-4129 GALPANFGIDQAVR
+4129 GALPADFGIDQAVR
-4143 LWRVVRV
+4143 LWQVVRT
-4150 SLSSGQLFEP
+4150 SLSCVQTFQP
-4160 RIYSGAAALFV
+4160 RVYSGSATLFV
-4171 AEDTSRPDAG
+4171 AEDTSRPDIG
-4181 PDLGWSR
+4181 PDLGWRR
-4188 FIQGGIER
+4188 FILGGIELL
-4196 IPIDARHSTVLRGP
+4196 PIDALHSTVLRG
-4210 ALQDIAQE
+4210 AGLQIIAEE